1 MEWRINLYLMVKQQN
16 IFSLKSI
23 LYETRLEIDYAL
35 LHKKSSLPSLLFYGK
50 KDYYL
55 CFYQE
60 GRNNIS
66 MPQTEC

>member
-1 MEWRINLYLMVKQQN
+1 MVKQQN
-16 IFSLKSI
+16 IFSLI
-23 LYETRLEIDYAL
+23 TIYTLYETRLEIEYAL

>member
-1 MEWRINLYLMVKQQN
+1 MVKQQN
-16 IFSLKSI
+16 IFSLI
-23 LYETRLEIDYAL
+23 TIYTLYETRLEIEYAL

-66 MPQTEC
+66 MSKKGMLGKIC